1 MRPVSTAYRFE
12 TAAGRK
18 REGVLLARRHYP
30 LSSSAPPS
38 SWKCVC
44 VYVCVCM
51 CVSWCG
57 CAAAGQRPLLRQSDP
72 SFLPLPH
79 LPASHSTL
87 SFFLSFPALFVA
99 FSPLSAPQQTPEG
112 IWIWAGETADKET
125 GEREERREKGKRGE
139 EGGQGREKEIRATK
153 LLRGNGGGLKRRP
166 APCPPL
172 RRPRRRDLR
181 SYWGA
186 TLRVDR
192 R

>member
-125 GEREERREKGKRGE
+125 GEREERREGPVELAQDSSAR
-139 EGGQGREKEIRATK
+139 
-153 LLRGNGGGLKRRP
+153 L
-166 APCPPL
+166 PL
-172 RRPRRRDLR
+172 FSFHILY
-181 SYWGA
+181 STNVHTY
-186 TLRVDR
+186 THIHTHTHTHT
-192 R
+192 